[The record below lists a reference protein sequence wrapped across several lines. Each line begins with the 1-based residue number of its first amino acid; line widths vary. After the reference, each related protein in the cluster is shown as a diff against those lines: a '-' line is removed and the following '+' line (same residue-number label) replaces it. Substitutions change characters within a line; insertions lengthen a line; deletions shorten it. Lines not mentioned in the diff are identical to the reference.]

1 MIDRRLLGAV
11 PRVGRWVALSVA
23 AQWAD
28 LVANVAL
35 VLAASGLLGALAS
48 GAGAGAVR
56 AAVLRV
62 LLAAAVAAVVRLAG
76 SVVRSRA
83 AYRSSRAVKRELRT
97 RIYRKLLRLGP
108 GYREVVPSSEVV
120 QMATEGVE
128 QLETYF
134 ASYLPQL
141 AYAMLA
147 PVTLFAVIAPMSLP
161 PAAALLACVPLIPLA
176 IAAVQTWAKRLLG
189 RYWGQYA
196 ELGDTFLENLQG
208 LVTLKAYQV
217 DGMCQERMARE
228 AEGFRRATMR
238 VLTMQLNSIAVMDLV
253 AFGGAAA
260 GIALTVMELSRGA
273 LSADAALAI
282 VLLSADY
289 FVPMRQLGSCFHV
302 AMNGMAASE
311 RVFRLLDAPE
321 PPAGT
326 RDFDAS
332 APIVA
337 RGLRFSYDAEKG
349 AGAGAEKGAGTA
361 AERGA
366 GAEKGAEAAEKG
378 AGTAAERGD
387 EAAAAAAVATAAR
400 PRPALDGVDL
410 RIEPRSLVAVVGRS
424 GCGKSTLA
432 SLLMGRLH
440 GYEGSLEVGGAQAR
454 DLSEAQVMAN
464 VTYVGHRSYVFAGT
478 LRQNLL
484 MAAPGADEARL
495 WEALRITRLD
505 GFVRAEGGLDMRL
518 EEGGQNLS
526 GGQRQRLAIARAL
539 LHDTPVYVL
548 DEATS
553 NIDAESEEAIMS
565 AVRSLRGSR
574 TVVLV
579 THRLANAREADSVLV
594 MDAGRVVESGTHDEL
609 MARGPEGRYARM
621 YRTQMDL
628 ETMGGAE
635 DGCN

>member
-35 VLAASGLLGALAS
+35 VLAASGVLGALAS

-62 LLAAAVAAVVRLAG
+62 LLAAGVAAVVRLAS

-108 GYREVVPSSEVV
+108 GYREVAPSSEVV

-141 AYAMLA
+141 AYAVLA

-161 PAAALLACVPLIPLA
+161 PAVALLACVPLIPLV

-326 RDFDAS
+326 RDFDAT

-349 AGAGAEKGAGTA
+349 AGAGAEKGAAVEKGA
-361 AERGA
+361 GA
-366 GAEKGAEAAEKG
+366 GAEKGTAVAAEN
-378 AGTAAERGD
+378 AIVTD
-387 EAAAAAAVATAAR
+387 AAR

-432 SLLMGRLH
+432 SLLMGRLR

-484 MAAPGADEARL
+484 MAAPGADDARL
-495 WEALRITRLD
+495 WDALRTTRLD

-553 NIDAESEEAIMS
+553 NIDAESEEAIMA
-565 AVRSLRGSR
+565 AVRSLRGSK

-579 THRLANAREADSVLV
+579 THRLANTREADSVLV

>member
-35 VLAASGLLGALAS
+35 VLAASGVLGALAS

-62 LLAAAVAAVVRLAG
+62 LLAAGVAAVVRLAS

-108 GYREVVPSSEVV
+108 GYREVAPSSEVV

-141 AYAMLA
+141 AYAVLA

-161 PAAALLACVPLIPLA
+161 PAVALLACVPLIPLA

-326 RDFDAS
+326 RDFDAT

-349 AGAGAEKGAGTA
+349 AGAGAEKGAAVEKGA
-361 AERGA
+361 GA
-366 GAEKGAEAAEKG
+366 GAEKGTAVAAEN
-378 AGTAAERGD
+378 AIVTD
-387 EAAAAAAVATAAR
+387 AAR

-432 SLLMGRLH
+432 SLLMGRLR

-484 MAAPGADEARL
+484 MAAPGADDARL
-495 WEALRITRLD
+495 WDALRTTRLD

-553 NIDAESEEAIMS
+553 NIDAESEEAIMA
-565 AVRSLRGSR
+565 AVRSLRGSK

-579 THRLANAREADSVLV
+579 THRLANTREADSVLV